1 MISFITAIFFNF
13 FAFFFLE
20 PEEVFPILLK
30 SRLDKSV
37 FEKSFF
43 CKSIFSRS
51 NVEKSVPLDSENT
64 DYQAIQQWISEGNT
78 VIDNG
83 E

>member
-1 MISFITAIFFNF
+1 MINT
-13 FAFFFLE
+13 
-20 PEEVFPILLK
+20 
-30 SRLDKSV
+30 
-37 FEKSFF
+37 
-43 CKSIFSRS
+43 
-51 NVEKSVPLDSENT
+51 VEKKYNLEKTFNSYRVTYTDNSNIRIVPLDEANK